1 VYHYQDSPFSGRR
14 QCLQILSR
22 PRKKPLILLKRAFS
36 FGSFSQPANPSPPPH
51 LHCPSANIKTMLKGY
66 RITDCPR
73 RICRKAQSPGKHM
86 TVSNHNSIVMPC
98 KSSRCRRNQ
107 DKRVSRETRRQTR
120 GNSLLSRLGR
130 TTSAQQRRG
139 PTDNLCN
146 PHRQQKQRSFPISL
160 VFLNAS
166 LLFSSRSG
174 LPSRI

>member
-1 VYHYQDSPFSGRR
+1 VYHYQGSPFSGRR

-22 PRKKPLILLKRAFS
+22 PRKKPLIFLERASSVRLFP
-36 FGSFSQPANPSPPPH
+36 QPVNRSPPPH
-51 LHCPSANIKTMLKGY
+51 LRFPCADIKTMLKRY

-86 TVSNHNSIVMPC
+86 TVSNHSPIVIPY